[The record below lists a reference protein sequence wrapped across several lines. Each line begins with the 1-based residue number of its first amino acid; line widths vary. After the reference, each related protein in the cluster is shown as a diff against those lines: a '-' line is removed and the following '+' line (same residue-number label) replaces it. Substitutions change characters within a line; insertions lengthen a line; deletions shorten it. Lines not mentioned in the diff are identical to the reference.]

1 MTDLDKQYNSAQVE
15 TKWYS
20 LWESRGYFRPASDFV
35 TQSTV
40 PSPQFLDKTQKKSGD
55 RGPSP
60 RDSRYVIVIPP
71 PNVTGMLHMGHALN
85 NVIQDILV
93 RWNRMKGRDTLW
105 VPGVD
110 HAGIATQNVVEKK
123 IAKEKKTRWDLG
135 REKFLEE
142 VWKWKHEHGSTI
154 TRQLRRLGAS
164 CDWTRERFTMDD
176 GLSKAVREAF
186 VTLYER
192 GLIYR
197 GNYIINW
204 CPRCQTALSDEEAAH
219 KDVQGGLYHIKYPI
233 VKSPS
238 PGFQPPS
245 SSGRGGREGVGIDH
259 IVVATTRP
267 ETMLGDTAVA
277 VHPNDPRYKH
287 LIGKK
292 VVLPLMNREI
302 PVIAD
307 AFVDPEFGT
316 GIVKVTPAHD
326 PNDFAMGRRHKLE
339 QINVM
344 TPDGKIN
351 ERGGVYKGMDRFEA
365 RKKILQ
371 DLEEQGLFVRRDSH
385 LHAVG
390 HCYRCDTVVE
400 PYLSKQWFVK
410 MQPLAE
416 KALKAHEQGKTVF
429 FPNRWT
435 KVYLNWLRGIRDWCI
450 SRQIWWGHPI
460 PAWHCRACA
469 ESTDHRSHAMDPG
482 LSTVDTMKGIIV
494 ARETPKECPH
504 CQSKDLVQDPD
515 VLDTW
520 FSSWLWPFST
530 LGWPDKTGDLKKFY
544 PTSDLVTAPEIIFF
558 WVARMIMAGLE
569 FLGEVPFHRIYIHGT
584 VRAASGLKMSK
595 SLGNS
600 IDPLEVIEAI
610 GADALRYSLVML
622 SAQDVYLSREK
633 FEVGRNFTTKVWNAC
648 RFVLMQIQDLE
659 SASTDAGQFKRL
671 ELSLPNRWILSRFE
685 EKAAGVERLL
695 SQFGLAQAAAELYHF
710 VWDDFCDWY
719 IELAKPMVQSG
730 DVPPQ
735 SVGGQ
740 AALKLQTQKVLFF
753 VCERILRLLHPF
765 MPFMTEE
772 IWQRF
777 KEKATG
783 RMSLPHVSS
792 GNPGRGSPIKAF
804 GDDEKNEWPESIM
817 FAGWP
822 HDGPKHFYDAEAQ
835 KAIGLLQDAVSGIR
849 DLRARFQ
856 IAPTDKLKAVIVCK
870 EKGAREVLT
879 AFEREVK
886 TLGRLAELQC
896 VRTFEKKGAM
906 VANAFPSFDV
916 FISVEGILDLEKEKK
931 RLGKKIRETEAW
943 IKSIR
948 KKVENPS
955 FAEKAPKEILEKE
968 KEKLEDAQKLLLSY
982 KTQLT
987 SF

>member
-1 MTDLDKQYNSAQVE
+1 MELDKQYNSKQVE

-20 LWESRGYFRPASDFV
+20 LWETKGYFRPQSDR
-35 TQSTV
+35 STYHAPRPTGKDAV
-40 PSPQFLDKTQKKSGD
+40 P
-55 RGPSP
+55 
-60 RDSRYVIVIPP
+60 YVIVIPP
-71 PNVTGMLHMGHALN
+71 PNVTGILHMGHALN
-85 NVIQDILV
+85 NSIQDILV

-123 IAKEKKTRWDLG
+123 LAKEKKTRWDVG
-135 REKFLEE
+135 REAFLKE

-164 CDWTRERFTMDD
+164 CDWTRERFTMDE

-233 VKSPS
+233 AGKSCPYEKM
-238 PGFQPPS
+238 G
-245 SSGRGGREGVGIDH
+245 EDH

-277 VHPNDPRYKH
+277 VHPDDARYKH
-287 LIGKK
+287 LVGKK
-292 VVLPLMNREI
+292 VLLPLMDREI

-307 AFVDPEFGT
+307 EFVDPEFGT

-326 PNDFAMGRRHKLE
+326 PNDFAMGHRHHLE

-344 TPDGKIN
+344 APDGKIN
-351 ERGGVYKGMDRFEA
+351 ERGGAYKGLDRFDA
-365 RKKILQ
+365 RKKIVH
-371 DLEEQGLFVRRDSH
+371 DLEALGLFIKRDSH

-410 MQPLAE
+410 MQPLAA

-429 FPNRWT
+429 FPDRWT
-435 KVYLNWLRGIRDWCI
+435 KVYLNWLGGIRDWCI
-450 SRQIWWGHPI
+450 SRQIWWGHQI
-460 PAWHCRACA
+460 PVWYCSSCEEKYQTGGERSAGN
-469 ESTDHRSHAMDPG
+469 EDHSPFPVSRSPG
-482 LSTVDTMKGIIV
+482 VIV
-494 ARETPKECPH
+494 SREDIKECPH
-504 CQSKDLVQDPD
+504 CGSKDIKRDED

-530 LGWPDKTGDLKKFY
+530 LGWPAKTGDLKKFY

-569 FLGEVPFHRIYIHGT
+569 FMGEVPFTQIHIHGT
-584 VRAASGLKMSK
+584 VRAATGLKMSK

-600 IDPLEVIEAI
+600 IDPLEVIEEM

-633 FEVGRNFTTKVWNAC
+633 FEVGRNFANKVWNAC
-648 RFVLMQIQDLE
+648 RFVLMQLGGLE
-659 SASTDAGQFKRL
+659 TASTDPGQFEK
-671 ELSLPNRWILSRFE
+671 EKLSLPSRWILSRLE
-685 EKAAGVERLL
+685 EKAAAVEKHL
-695 SQFGLAQAAAELYHF
+695 SQFGLAQAAIELYHF

-719 IELAKPMVQSG
+719 IELAKPMIQSA
-730 DVPPQ
+730 D
-735 SVGGQ
+735 
-740 AALKLQTQKVLFF
+740 AALKLQTQQVLFY
-753 VCERILRLLHPF
+753 VTERILRLLHPF
-765 MPFMTEE
+765 MPFITED
-772 IWQRF
+772 IWQTF
-777 KEKATG
+777 KQKA
-783 RMSLPHVSS
+783 
-792 GNPGRGSPIKAF
+792 A
-804 GDDEKNEWPESIM
+804 DAEAWPETLM

-822 HDGPKHFYDAEAQ
+822 HDGKKKFRDAEAQ
-835 KAIGLLQDAVSGIR
+835 EAIGLLQDAVGGIR
-849 DLRARFQ
+849 DLRVRSR
-856 IAPTDKLKAVIVCK
+856 IAPTEKLKAVLVCK
-870 EKGAREVLT
+870 EPGTQEIFKT
-879 AFEREVK
+879 FEREVK

-896 VRTFEKKGAM
+896 VRAFRKKGAM
-906 VANAFPSFDV
+906 AANSFAAFDI
-916 FISVEGILDLEKEKK
+916 FISLEGILDPEEEKK
-931 RLGKKIRETEAW
+931 RLQKKVQETEQW
-943 IKSIR
+943 IENIR

-968 KEKLEDAQKLLLSY
+968 KEKLNDAKSLLVSY
-982 KTQLT
+982 KTQLAGL
-987 SF
+987 

>member
-1 MTDLDKQYNSAQVE
+1 MALDTRYNSKE
-15 TKWYS
+15 IEEKWYR
-20 LWESRGYFRPASDFV
+20 LWEEKGYFRPQSD
-35 TQSTV
+35 SGK
-40 PSPQFLDKTQKKSGD
+40 KTTGK
-55 RGPSP
+55 P
-60 RDSRYVIVIPP
+60 YVIVIPP
-71 PNVTGMLHMGHALN
+71 PNVTGILHMGHALN
-85 NVIQDILV
+85 SSIQDILI

-123 IAKEKKTRWDLG
+123 LAKEKKTRWDLG
-135 REKFLEE
+135 RETFLKE

-154 TRQLRRLGAS
+154 TRQLRRLGSS
-164 CDWTRERFTMDD
+164 CDWTRERFTMDE
-176 GLSKAVREAF
+176 GLTKAVREAF

-233 VKSPS
+233 AGKSGPYEKM
-238 PGFQPPS
+238 G
-245 SSGRGGREGVGIDH
+245 EDH

-267 ETMLGDTAVA
+267 ETLLGDTAVA
-277 VHPNDPRYKH
+277 VNPADPRYKH

-292 VVLPLMNREI
+292 VVLPLLNREI
-302 PVIAD
+302 PVIVD
-307 AFVDPEFGT
+307 DFVDPEFGT

-326 PNDFAMGRRHKLE
+326 PNDFAMGHRHHLQ

-344 TPDGKIN
+344 TPDAKIN
-351 ERGGVYKGMDRFEA
+351 EHGGPYKGMDRFEA
-365 RKKILQ
+365 RKKVLQ
-371 DLEEQGLFVRRDSH
+371 DLEVQGLFVRRDSH

-429 FPNRWT
+429 YPDRWT

-450 SRQIWWGHPI
+450 SRQIWWGHQI
-460 PAWHCRACA
+460 PAWHCAKCQA
-469 ESTDHRSHAMDPG
+469 AGQE
-482 LSTVDTMKGIIV
+482 GILV
-494 ARETPKECPH
+494 SRETPAGCPA
-504 CQSKDLVQDPD
+504 CGSKDIKQDPD

-530 LGWPDKTGDLKKFY
+530 LGWPEKSGDLKKFY

-569 FLGEVPFHRIYIHGT
+569 FIGEVPFSRVNIHGT
-584 VRAASGLKMSK
+584 VRAATGLKMSK

-600 IDPLEVIEAI
+600 IDPLEVIEEM

-633 FEVGRNFTTKVWNAC
+633 FEVGRNFANKVWNAC
-648 RFVLMQIQDLE
+648 RFVLMQIEDLGA
-659 SASTDAGQFKRL
+659 ASTDPGQFGNG
-671 ELSLPNRWILSRFE
+671 ELSLPSRWILSRFE
-685 EKAAGVERLL
+685 EKTAEIERLL
-695 SQFGLAQAAAELYHF
+695 SQFGLAQAATELYHL
-710 VWDDFCDWY
+710 VWDDLCDWY
-719 IELAKPMVQSG
+719 IELAKPMVQSA
-730 DVPPQ
+730 DPV
-735 SVGGQ
+735 
-740 AALKLQTQKVLFF
+740 LKLQTQKVLFF
-753 VCERILRLLHPF
+753 VCERMLRLLHPF
-765 MPFMTEE
+765 MPFITEE
-772 IWQRF
+772 IWQTF
-777 KEKATG
+777 KQKAADAKG
-783 RMSLPHVSS
+783 
-792 GNPGRGSPIKAF
+792 
-804 GDDEKNEWPESIM
+804 WPETVM
-817 FAGWP
+817 VAGWP
-822 HDGPKHFYDAEAQ
+822 HETEKKFHDAAAQ

-849 DLRARFQ
+849 DLRVRYQ
-856 IAPTDKLKAVIVCK
+856 IAPTDKLTAVIVCK
-870 EKGAREVLT
+870 EQGTLETVR

-886 TLGRLAELQC
+886 VLGRLAELQC
-896 VRTFEKKGAM
+896 VREFQKKGVMA
-906 VANAFPSFDV
+906 ANSFAAFDI
-916 FISVEGILDLEKEKK
+916 FISLEGILDPVEEKK
-931 RLGKKIRETEAW
+931 RLQKKIQETEQW
-943 IKSIR
+943 IETIR

-955 FAEKAPKEILEKE
+955 FAGKAPKEILEKE
-968 KEKLEDAQKLLLSY
+968 KEKLADAKKLLVSY
-982 KTQLT
+982 KTQFN

>member
-1 MTDLDKQYNSAQVE
+1 MDLDKQYNSKEVE

-20 LWESRGYFRPASDFV
+20 LWESRGYFRPASDF
-35 TQSTV
+35 SHSPFPV
-40 PSPQFLDKTQKKSGD
+40 P
-55 RGPSP
+55 RG
-60 RDSRYVIVIPP
+60 RDQRPYVIVIPP
-71 PNVTGMLHMGHALN
+71 PNVTGILHMGHALN
-85 NVIQDILV
+85 SSIQDILI
-93 RWNRMKGRDTLW
+93 RWNRMKGADTLW

-123 IAKEKKTRWDLG
+123 LAKEKKTRWDVG
-135 REKFLEE
+135 REAFLKE
-142 VWKWKHEHGSTI
+142 VWKWKNEHGSTI
-154 TRQLRRLGAS
+154 THQLRRLGAS
-164 CDWTRERFTMDD
+164 CDWTRERFTMDE

-219 KDVQGGLYHIKYPI
+219 KDKEGGLYHIKYPI
-233 VKSPS
+233 VGKSGPYEKM
-238 PGFQPPS
+238 G
-245 SSGRGGREGVGIDH
+245 EDH

-277 VHPNDPRYKH
+277 VNPNDPRYKH

-292 VVLPLMNREI
+292 VILPLLNREI
-302 PVIAD
+302 PVITD
-307 AFVDPEFGT
+307 DFVDPEFGT

-326 PNDFAMGRRHKLE
+326 PNDFAMGHRHNLE

-344 TPDGKIN
+344 TPDAKIN

-416 KALKAHEQGKTVF
+416 KALKAHEQGKTAF
-429 FPNRWT
+429 YPDRWT
-435 KVYLNWLRGIRDWCI
+435 KVYLNWLKGIRDWCI
-450 SRQIWWGHPI
+450 SRQIWWGHQI
-460 PAWHCRACA
+460 PAWHCEKCSA
-469 ESTDHRSHAMDPG
+469 EYAGRRTANEEQGAVHRTPYS
-482 LSTVDTMKGIIV
+482 GIIV

-504 CQSKDLVQDPD
+504 CKSKDLVQDPD

-530 LGWPDKTGDLKKFY
+530 LGWPDKTEDLKKFY

-569 FLGEVPFHRIYIHGT
+569 FLGEVPFTRINIHGT
-584 VRAASGLKMSK
+584 VRVASGLKMSK

-600 IDPLEVIEAI
+600 IDPLEVIEEM

-633 FEVGRNFTTKVWNAC
+633 FEVGRNFATKVWNAC
-648 RFVLMQIQDLE
+648 RFVLMQIKDLD
-659 SASTDAGQFKRL
+659 SASTDPKQFEKM
-671 ELSLPNRWILSRFE
+671 ELSLPSRWILSRFE
-685 EKAAGVERLL
+685 EKTAEIERHLA
-695 SQFGLAQAAAELYHF
+695 QFGLAQAATELYHL

-719 IELAKPMVQSG
+719 IELAKPMVLSEDG
-730 DVPPQ
+730 
-735 SVGGQ
+735 
-740 AALKLQTQKVLFF
+740 ALKLQTQKVLFF
-753 VCERILRLLHPF
+753 VCEKMLRLLHPF
-765 MPFMTEE
+765 MPFITEE
-772 IWQRF
+772 IWQTF
-777 KEKATG
+777 KQKATDA
-783 RMSLPHVSS
+783 
-792 GNPGRGSPIKAF
+792 KA
-804 GDDEKNEWPESIM
+804 WPETIM
-817 FAGWP
+817 LAGWP
-822 HDGPKHFYDAEAQ
+822 HEEKKKYHDTEAQ
-835 KAIGLLQDAVSGIR
+835 KAIGFLQDAVSGIR
-849 DLRARFQ
+849 DLRSRFQ

-870 EKGAREVLT
+870 EAGTVATLR

-886 TLGRLAELQC
+886 VMGRLEELQC
-896 VRTFEKKGAM
+896 VREFQKKGAM
-906 VANAFPSFDV
+906 AANSFAAFDV
-916 FISVEGILDLEKEKK
+916 FISLEGVLDPEEEKK
-931 RLGKKIRETEAW
+931 RLQKKIRETEQW
-943 IKSIR
+943 IETIR

-955 FAEKAPKEILEKE
+955 FAERAPKEILEKE
-968 KEKLEDAQKLLLSY
+968 KEKLTDAKKLLVSY
-982 KTQLT
+982 QTQLA

>member
-1 MTDLDKQYNSAQVE
+1 MELDKQYNSKEVE
-15 TKWYS
+15 QKWYR
-20 LWESRGYFRPASDFV
+20 LWEEKGYFRPASDRASGHGPRATKEPGV
-35 TQSTV
+35 GRA
-40 PSPQFLDKTQKKSGD
+40 PGD
-55 RGPSP
+55 RGP
-60 RDSRYVIVIPP
+60 YVIVIPP
-71 PNVTGMLHMGHALN
+71 PNVTGILHMGHALN
-85 NVIQDILV
+85 NSIQDILT

-105 VPGVD
+105 IPGVD

-123 IAKEKKTRWDLG
+123 LAKEKKTRWDLG

-142 VWKWKHEHGSTI
+142 VWKWKNEHGSTI

-164 CDWTRERFTMDD
+164 CDWTRERFTMDE

-219 KDVQGGLYHIKYPI
+219 KDVQGGLYHLKYPI
-233 VKSPS
+233 VGKSGPYEKM
-238 PGFQPPS
+238 G
-245 SSGRGGREGVGIDH
+245 EDH

-277 VHPNDPRYKH
+277 IHPKDPRYQH

-292 VVLPLMNREI
+292 ILLPLVNREI

-307 AFVDPEFGT
+307 EFVDPEFGT

-326 PNDFAMGRRHKLE
+326 PNDFAMGHRHNLE

-351 ERGGVYKGMDRFEA
+351 ENGGVYKGMDRFEA
-365 RKKILQ
+365 RKKVLQ
-371 DLEEQGLFVRRDSH
+371 DLEEQGLFIKRDSH

-416 KALKAHEQGKTVF
+416 KALKAHAQGKTVF
-429 FPNRWT
+429 YPDRWT
-435 KVYLNWLRGIRDWCI
+435 KVYLNWLSGIRDWCI
-450 SRQIWWGHPI
+450 SRQIWWGHQI
-460 PAWHCRACA
+460 PAWHCKKCQAADEGPRM
-469 ESTDHRSHAMDPG
+469 TDAVKNGSSSSNICHP
-482 LSTVDTMKGIIV
+482 LSDGIIV
-494 ARETPKECPH
+494 SRTDITECPH
-504 CQSKDLVQDPD
+504 CGSKDITRDAD

-530 LGWPDKTGDLKKFY
+530 LGWPDRSEDLKKFY

-558 WVARMIMAGLE
+558 WVARMIMSGLE
-569 FLGEVPFHRIYIHGT
+569 FMGEVPFNQIYIHGT

-600 IDPLEVIEAI
+600 IDPLEVIEEM

-622 SAQDVYLSREK
+622 SAQDVFLSREK

-648 RFVLMQIQDLE
+648 RFVLMQLGDFKE
-659 SASTDAGQFKRL
+659 ASADPEQFKGL
-671 ELSLPNRWILSRFE
+671 ALSLPSRWILSRLE
-685 EKAAGVERLL
+685 EKAAEIDRLL
-695 SQFGLAQAAAELYHF
+695 SQFSLAQAATELYHF

-719 IELAKPMVQSG
+719 IELAKTMVQGS
-730 DVPPQ
+730 D
-735 SVGGQ
+735 
-740 AALKLQTQKVLFF
+740 AAVKLQTQKVLFF
-753 VCERILRLLHPF
+753 VTERILKLLHPF
-765 MPFMTEE
+765 MPFVTEE
-772 IWQRF
+772 IWQTF
-777 KEKATG
+777 KRMASDAKA
-783 RMSLPHVSS
+783 
-792 GNPGRGSPIKAF
+792 
-804 GDDEKNEWPESIM
+804 WPETIM

-822 HDGPKHFYDAEAQ
+822 HEGNKKFHDAEAQ
-835 KAIGLLQDAVSGIR
+835 KAVGLLQSAVVGIR

-856 IAPTDKLKAVIVCK
+856 IPPGNKLKAVIVAK
-870 EKGAREVLT
+870 EAKTQEILRQ
-879 AFEREVK
+879 FEREVK
-886 TLGRLAELQC
+886 VLARLESMDC
-896 VRTFEKKGAM
+896 VREFVKQAGM
-906 VANAFPSFDV
+906 VANAFADFEV
-916 FISVEGILDLEKEKK
+916 FISVEGILDLEEEKK
-931 RLGKKIRETEAW
+931 RLRKKIRETEQW
-943 IKSIR
+943 IENIR
-948 KKVENPS
+948 KKVENPA
-955 FAEKAPKEILEKE
+955 FAERAPKEILEKE
-968 KEKLEDAQKLLLSY
+968 KEKMNDAKTLLVSY
-982 KTQLT
+982 QTQLAGL
-987 SF
+987 

>member
-1 MTDLDKQYNSAQVE
+1 MELDKQYNSRQVE

-20 LWESRGYFRPASDFV
+20 LWETKGYFRPRSDRSAYQAPRP
-35 TQSTV
+35 T
-40 PSPQFLDKTQKKSGD
+40 DKD
-55 RGPSP
+55 AGPS
-60 RDSRYVIVIPP
+60 YVIVIPP
-71 PNVTGMLHMGHALN
+71 PNVTGILHMGHALN
-85 NVIQDILV
+85 NSIQDVLV

-123 IAKEKKTRWDLG
+123 LAKEKKTRWDVG
-135 REKFLEE
+135 REAFLKE
-142 VWKWKHEHGSTI
+142 VWKWKNEHGSTI

-164 CDWTRERFTMDD
+164 CDWTRERFTMDE

-233 VKSPS
+233 PGKSGPYEKM
-238 PGFQPPS
+238 G
-245 SSGRGGREGVGIDH
+245 EDH

-277 VHPNDPRYKH
+277 VHPDDPRYKH
-287 LIGKK
+287 LVGKK
-292 VVLPLMNREI
+292 VILPLMDRQI

-326 PNDFAMGRRHKLE
+326 PNDFAMGHRHHLE

-351 ERGGVYKGMDRFEA
+351 ERGGVYKGMDRFDA
-365 RKKILQ
+365 RKKIVH
-371 DLEEQGLFVRRDSH
+371 DLEALGLFIKRDSH

-410 MQPLAE
+410 MQPLAA
-416 KALKAHEQGKTVF
+416 KALKAHEEGKTTF
-429 FPNRWT
+429 YPDRWT
-435 KVYLNWLRGIRDWCI
+435 KVYLNWLGGIRDWCI
-450 SRQIWWGHPI
+450 SRQIWWGHQI
-460 PAWHCRACA
+460 PAWHCEKCQAAGLVSRDSGN
-469 ESTDHRSHAMDPG
+469 EEPKMSPKSRVPG
-482 LSTVDTMKGIIV
+482 SDGIIV
-494 ARETPKECPH
+494 AREKPSKCPS
-504 CQSKDLVQDPD
+504 CGNTELQQDPD

-530 LGWPDKTGDLKKFY
+530 LGWPAKTEDLKKFY

-569 FLGEVPFHRIYIHGT
+569 FMGEVPFTQINIHGT
-584 VRAASGLKMSK
+584 VRAATGLKMSK

-600 IDPLEVIEAI
+600 IDPLEVIEEM

-633 FEVGRNFTTKVWNAC
+633 FEVGRNFANKVWNAC
-648 RFVLMQIQDLE
+648 RFVLMQLE
-659 SASTDAGQFKRL
+659 GLETASTDPGQFKKVK
-671 ELSLPNRWILSRFE
+671 LSLPSRWILSRLE
-685 EKAAGVERLL
+685 EKAAMIEKHLA
-695 SQFGLAQAAAELYHF
+695 QFGLAQASTELYHF

-719 IELAKPMVQSG
+719 IELAKPMTQSA
-730 DVPPQ
+730 DP
-735 SVGGQ
+735 
-740 AALKLQTQKVLFF
+740 ALKLQTKKVLFY
-753 VCERILRLLHPF
+753 VTERILRLLHPF
-765 MPFMTEE
+765 MPFITEE
-772 IWQRF
+772 IWQTF
-777 KEKATG
+777 KQKA
-783 RMSLPHVSS
+783 
-792 GNPGRGSPIKAF
+792 A
-804 GDDEKNEWPESIM
+804 DAEAWPETIM
-817 FAGWP
+817 LAGWP
-822 HDGPKHFYDAEAQ
+822 HEEENKFHNAEAQ
-835 KAIGLLQDAVSGIR
+835 KAIGLLQDAVSGLR
-849 DLRARFQ
+849 DLRIRYQ
-856 IAPTDKLKAVIVCK
+856 LAPTDKLTAVIGCK
-870 EKGAREVLT
+870 EPGMIETLR

-886 TLGRLAELQC
+886 VLGRLTELQC
-896 VRTFEKKGAM
+896 VSAFQKKGAM
-906 VANAFPSFDV
+906 AASSFAAFDV
-916 FISVEGILDLEKEKK
+916 FVPLEGILDPEAEKK
-931 RLGKKIRETEAW
+931 RLQKKIQETEQW
-943 IKSIR
+943 IENIR

-955 FAEKAPKEILEKE
+955 FAAKAPKEILEKE
-968 KEKLEDAQKLLLSY
+968 KEKLNDAKSLLVSY
-982 KTQLT
+982 KTQLAGL
-987 SF
+987 

>member
-1 MTDLDKQYNSAQVE
+1 MDLDKQYNSKEIE

-20 LWESRGYFRPASDFV
+20 LWEAKGYFRPASD
-35 TQSTV
+35 QGGAG
-40 PSPQFLDKTQKKSGD
+40 KGAN
-55 RGPSP
+55 P
-60 RDSRYVIVIPP
+60 RPYVIVIPP
-71 PNVTGMLHMGHALN
+71 PNVTGILHMGHALN
-85 NVIQDILV
+85 SSIQDILI

-123 IAKEKKTRWDLG
+123 LAKEKKTRWDLG

-142 VWKWKHEHGSTI
+142 VWKWKNENGSTI

-164 CDWTRERFTMDD
+164 CDWTRERFTMDE

-233 VKSPS
+233 AGTVPVPVLEKL
-238 PGFQPPS
+238 
-245 SSGRGGREGVGIDH
+245 GIDH
-259 IVVATTRP
+259 IMVATTRP
-267 ETMLGDTAVA
+267 ETMLGDAAVA
-277 VHPNDPRYKH
+277 VHPNDPRYQH

-292 VVLPLMNREI
+292 VILPLLNREI

-307 AFVDPEFGT
+307 DFVDPEFGT

-326 PNDFAMGRRHKLE
+326 PNDFAMGHRHKLE

-351 ERGGVYKGMDRFEA
+351 EHGGVYKGLDRFEA

-371 DLEEQGLFVRRDSH
+371 DLEAQGLFVRRDSH

-390 HCYRCDTVVE
+390 HCYRCDTVIE

-429 FPNRWT
+429 YPDRWT
-435 KVYLNWLRGIRDWCI
+435 KVYLNWLGGIRDWCI
-450 SRQIWWGHPI
+450 SRQIWWGHQI
-460 PAWHCRACA
+460 PVWYCSKCEKLQA
-469 ESTDHRSHAMDPG
+469 EKAPDPG
-482 LSTVDTMKGIIV
+482 PQTVDLGKGIIV
-494 ARETPKECPH
+494 SRETPKECPK
-504 CQSKDLVQDPD
+504 CKSKDLVQDPD

-530 LGWPDKTGDLKKFY
+530 LGWPPALSSRADGSKAGGPDKTEDLKKFY

-569 FLGEVPFHRIYIHGT
+569 FMGKVPFTRIHIHGT

-600 IDPLEVIEAI
+600 IDPLEVIEEM

-633 FEVGRNFTTKVWNAC
+633 FEVGRNFANKVWNAC
-648 RFVLMQIQDLE
+648 RFVLMQLE
-659 SASTDAGQFKRL
+659 GFNEASTDPEPFKKMK
-671 ELSLPNRWILSRFE
+671 LSLPSRWILSRLE
-685 EKAAGVERLL
+685 EKTAAIEKHL
-695 SQFGLAQAAAELYHF
+695 SQFGLAQAATELYHF

-719 IELAKPMVQSG
+719 IELAKPMILSE
-730 DVPPQ
+730 DV
-735 SVGGQ
+735 S
-740 AALKLQTQKVLFF
+740 LKLQTQKVLFF
-753 VCERILRLLHPF
+753 VCERMLRLLHPF

-777 KEKATG
+777 KALGGQAPFSKSQNGAG
-783 RMSLPHVSS
+783 SQSLMFAAWPY
-792 GNPGRGSPIKAF
+792 
-804 GDDEKNEWPESIM
+804 DEKEK
-817 FAGWP
+817 F
-822 HDGPKHFYDAEAQ
+822 HDAEAQ
-835 KAIGLLQDAVSGIR
+835 KAIGLLQDAVGGIR
-849 DLRARFQ
+849 DLRVRFQ

-870 EKGAREVLT
+870 EQATLEILS

-886 TLGRLAELQC
+886 VLGRLAELEC
-896 VRTFEKKGAM
+896 VREFEKKGAM
-906 VANAFPSFDV
+906 AANSFTAFDV
-916 FISVEGILDLEKEKK
+916 FISLEGVLDPEEEKK
-931 RLGKKIRETEAW
+931 RLQKKIRETEQW
-943 IKSIR
+943 IEQIR

-955 FAEKAPKEILEKE
+955 FAEKAPPEILEKE
-968 KEKLEDAQKLLLSY
+968 KVKLTDAKKLLVSY
-982 KTQLT
+982 QTQLA

>member
-1 MTDLDKQYNSAQVE
+1 MVDGVWFLAPSARRLPPAVFNMDLDKQYNSKQVE

-20 LWESRGYFRPASDFV
+20 LWEAKGYFKPTSDQRPETRDPKL
-35 TQSTV
+35 QS
-40 PSPQFLDKTQKKSGD
+40 PP
-55 RGPSP
+55 
-60 RDSRYVIVIPP
+60 YVIVIPP
-71 PNVTGMLHMGHALN
+71 PNVTGILHMGHALN
-85 NVIQDILV
+85 SSIQDILI

-123 IAKEKKTRWDLG
+123 LAKEKKTRWDVG

-142 VWKWKHEHGSTI
+142 VWKWKNEHGSTI

-164 CDWTRERFTMDD
+164 CDWTRERFTMDE

-233 VKSPS
+233 MGASL
-238 PGFQPPS
+238 GTGTANE
-245 SSGRGGREGVGIDH
+245 SGPVPELNQLGIDH

-277 VHPNDPRYKH
+277 VHPTDPRYRH

-292 VVLPLMNREI
+292 VILPLLNREI

-307 AFVDPEFGT
+307 DFVDPEFGT

-326 PNDFAMGRRHKLE
+326 PNDFAMGHRHKLE

-351 ERGGVYKGMDRFEA
+351 EHGGVYKGMDRFEA

-371 DLEEQGLFVRRDSH
+371 DLETQGLFVRRDSH

-390 HCYRCDTVVE
+390 HCYRCDTVIE

-429 FPNRWT
+429 TPDRWT
-435 KVYLNWLRGIRDWCI
+435 KVYLNWLKGIRDWCI
-450 SRQIWWGHPI
+450 SRQIWWGHRLPV
-460 PAWHCRACA
+460 WYCA
-469 ESTDHRSHAMDPG
+469 KCAQSQTGKTTDQRPQTRDQKLQSPVSSLQSDGA
-482 LSTVDTMKGIIV
+482 IV
-494 ARETPKECPH
+494 SREDITECPH
-504 CQSKDLVQDPD
+504 CGSKDIKRDED

-530 LGWPDKTGDLKKFY
+530 LGWPDVKSADLKKFY

-569 FLGEVPFHRIYIHGT
+569 FMGDVPFHQVHIHGT

-600 IDPLEVIEAI
+600 IDPLEVIEEM

-633 FEVGRNFTTKVWNAC
+633 FEVGRNFANKVWNAC
-648 RFVLMQIQDLE
+648 RFVLMQLADLKD
-659 SASTDAGQFKRL
+659 ASSDPEQFKKI
-671 ELSLPNRWILSRFE
+671 ELSLPSRWILSRLE
-685 EKAAGVERLL
+685 EKTAAIEKHLA
-695 SQFGLAQAAAELYHF
+695 QFGLAQAATELYHF
-710 VWDDFCDWY
+710 VWNDLCDWY
-719 IELAKPMVQSG
+719 IELAKPMVLSE
-730 DVPPQ
+730 DPE
-735 SVGGQ
+735 
-740 AALKLQTQKVLFF
+740 LKLQTQKVLFF
-753 VCERILRLLHPF
+753 VCERMLRLLHPF
-765 MPFMTEE
+765 MPFITEE
-772 IWQRF
+772 IWQTF
-777 KEKATG
+777 KQKAADT
-783 RMSLPHVSS
+783 
-792 GNPGRGSPIKAF
+792 KA
-804 GDDEKNEWPESIM
+804 WPDTLM
-817 FAGWP
+817 LAGWP
-822 HDGPKHFYDAEAQ
+822 HEEKKKFLDAEAQ
-835 KAIGLLQDAVSGIR
+835 KAIGLLQDAVGGIR
-849 DLRARFQ
+849 DLRVRFQ

-870 EKGAREVLT
+870 EQATLETVQ

-886 TLGRLAELQC
+886 VLGRLAELQC
-896 VRTFEKKGAM
+896 VREFEKKGAM
-906 VANAFPSFDV
+906 AANSFAAFDI
-916 FISVEGILDLEKEKK
+916 FISLEGVLDPEAEKK
-931 RLGKKIRETEAW
+931 RLQKKIQETESW
-943 IKSIR
+943 IETIR

-955 FAEKAPKEILEKE
+955 FAQKAPKEVLEKE
-968 KEKLEDAQKLLLSY
+968 KEKLADAKKLLVSY
-982 KTQLT
+982 QTQRA

>member
-1 MTDLDKQYNSAQVE
+1 MDLDKQYNSKQVE

-20 LWESRGYFRPASDFV
+20 LWESKGYFR
-35 TQSTV
+35 TQS
-40 PSPQFLDKTQKKSGD
+40 DHGKKSAGK
-55 RGPSP
+55 P
-60 RDSRYVIVIPP
+60 YVIVITP
-71 PNVTGMLHMGHALN
+71 PNVTGILHMGHALN
-85 NVIQDILV
+85 NAIQDILV

-123 IAKEKKTRWDLG
+123 LAREKKTRWDVG
-135 REKFLEE
+135 REKFLKE
-142 VWKWKHEHGSTI
+142 VWKWKDEHGSTI

-164 CDWTRERFTMDD
+164 CDWTRERFTMDE
-176 GLSKAVREAF
+176 GCSKAVREAF

-233 VKSPS
+233 AGKN
-238 PGFQPPS
+238 PPYEKM
-245 SSGRGGREGVGIDH
+245 GEDH

-277 VHPNDPRYKH
+277 VHPNDPRYQH

-292 VVLPLMNREI
+292 VMLPLLNREI

-307 AFVDPEFGT
+307 EFVDPEFGT

-326 PNDFAMGRRHKLE
+326 PNDFAMGHRHNL
-339 QINVM
+339 QFINVLRN
-344 TPDGKIN
+344 DGTIN
-351 ERGGVYKGMDRFEA
+351 AEGGPYRGMDRFEA

-390 HCYRCDTVVE
+390 HCYRCDTVIE

-429 FPNRWT
+429 YPDRWT
-435 KVYLNWLRGIRDWCI
+435 KVYLNWLKGIRDWCI
-450 SRQIWWGHPI
+450 SRQIWWGHRI
-460 PAWHCRACA
+460 PVWYCETCGGEDNPDATFVSR
-469 ESTDHRSHAMDPG
+469 
-482 LSTVDTMKGIIV
+482 VDLT
-494 ARETPKECPH
+494 TCPR
-504 CQSKDLVQDPD
+504 CKKDDVWQDDD

-530 LGWPDKTGDLKKFY
+530 LGWPAKTEDLKKFY

-569 FLGEVPFHRIYIHGT
+569 FMGEVPFTRINIHGT

-600 IDPLEVIEAI
+600 IDPLEVIEEM

-633 FEVGRNFTTKVWNAC
+633 FEVGRNFANKVWNAC
-648 RFVLMQIQDLE
+648 RFVLIQIADLE
-659 SASTDAGQFKRL
+659 GASSDPKQFEKIS
-671 ELSLPNRWILSRFE
+671 LSLPSRWILSRLE
-685 EKAAGVERLL
+685 EKTAVIEKHL
-695 SQFGLAQAAAELYHF
+695 SQFGLAQAATELYHF

-719 IELAKPMVQSG
+719 IELAKPMTQST
-730 DVPPQ
+730 DV
-735 SVGGQ
+735 
-740 AALKLQTQKVLFF
+740 ALRLQTQKVLFYIT
-753 VCERILRLLHPF
+753 ERILRLLHPF
-765 MPFMTEE
+765 MPFITEE
-772 IWQRF
+772 IWQTFKAKAETF
-777 KEKATG
+777 KEQ
-783 RMSLPHVSS
+783 
-792 GNPGRGSPIKAF
+792 IKEAAGI
-804 GDDEKNEWPESIM
+804 GDWSETIM

-822 HDGPKHFYDAEAQ
+822 HEEKKKFHNAEAQ
-835 KAIGLLQDAVSGIR
+835 KAIGLLQDAVSGVR
-849 DLRARFQ
+849 DLRVRFQ
-856 IAPTDKLKAVIVCK
+856 IAPTDKLKAIIVCK
-870 EKGAREVLT
+870 EQKTLEVLKQ
-879 AFEREVK
+879 FEREVK
-886 TLGRLAELQC
+886 VLGRLAELQC
-896 VRTFEKKGAM
+896 VREFQKKGAM
-906 VANAFPSFDV
+906 AANSFPAFDV
-916 FISVEGILDLEKEKK
+916 FISLEGILDPEEEKK
-931 RLGKKIRETEAW
+931 RLQKKLRETEQW
-943 IKSIR
+943 IEQIR
-948 KKVENPS
+948 KKIENPS
-955 FAEKAPKEILEKE
+955 FAERAPKEILEKE
-968 KEKLEDAQKLLLSY
+968 KEKLADAKKLLVSY
-982 KTQLT
+982 QTQLA